1 MAIAYNRCGYYIFLL
16 NFGVL
21 VLSNK
26 IKEIEWTLNVINL
39 VDQLCLDARD
49 IWRADIRK
57 IISAAYHS
65 KDISVLMVALYHHT
79 IDLKW
84 YLEAGVKVISGSW
97 RHNNVPINKSNQYE
111 TANDLH

>member
-1 MAIAYNRCGYYIFLL
+1 MATTFFLL

-39 VDQLCLDARD
+39 VDQLCLDVRD
-49 IWRADIRK
+49 IWPADIRK
-57 IISAAYHS
+57 IILAAYHC
-65 KDISVLMVALYHHT
+65 KDISVLTVALYHHA

-84 YLEAGVKVISGSW
+84 YPEAGVKVISGSR
-97 RHNNVPINKSNQYE
+97 RHSNGPINKSNQ
-111 TANDLH
+111 